1 MKEFADL
8 SGLHINA
15 AKSQIFVAGSAQT
28 AMITE
33 AESLGIGVGNLP
45 IRYLRMPL
53 TTKSL
58 TAHDCEPLI
67 DKIRRKMLCWSNK
80 GLSFA
85 GRL

>member
-15 AKSQIFVAGSAQT
+15 AKSQVFVAGSDQT

-45 IRYLRMPL
+45 IQYLGIL
-53 TTKSL
+53 
-58 TAHDCEPLI
+58 
-67 DKIRRKMLCWSNK
+67 
-80 GLSFA
+80 
-85 GRL
+85 